1 MGILLTEWMPE
12 MRVGETEIQ
21 DQVSAIVLAAGKGVR
36 MRSALPKV
44 LHPIAGRPMIAH
56 VLEALRP
63 LQPARIAVVIGPGME
78 AVAKAVAPA
87 KTAIQDPP
95 QGTGHAVMAAR
106 PLIEGAGGTIL
117 IVFGDTP
124 LVTSPTL
131 ARLVA
136 AREAGAA
143 VAVLGF
149 RPETPAQYGRLV
161 EGPDGGLLRIVE
173 FKDASPAEQAIG
185 LCNAGVMAVA
195 AEALPG
201 LLEKLDK
208 RNAQG
213 EYYLTDLVAHAR
225 AAGLRA
231 VSIEGDA
238 EEVLGVNSRAELA
251 LAEAALQRRLR
262 AQAMAGGATLLDPQ
276 TVYFSADTKLG
287 RDIVIGPNVV
297 FGPEVE
303 IADNVTIHAFC
314 HIAGARVASGAII
327 GPYARL
333 RPGTIVG
340 AEAHV
345 GNFVELK
352 NAVLGEGA
360 KANHLSYLGD
370 TEIGA
375 KVNIGAG
382 TITCNYDGYGKYKTV
397 IGAGAF
403 IGSNSA
409 LVAPVT
415 IGAGAYVGS
424 GSVITEEVPPDAL
437 ALGRGRQ
444 AVKPGWA
451 KTFREQKS
459 AEKAGRKKEDI

>member
-1 MGILLTEWMPE
+1 
-12 MRVGETEIQ
+12 MRVGEIEIREP
-21 DQVSAIVLAAGKGVR
+21 VNAVVLAAGKGVR

-44 LHPIAGRPMIAH
+44 LHALAGRPLIGH

-63 LQPARIAVVIGPGME
+63 LAPARIAVVIGPGMDL
-78 AVAKAVAPA
+78 VAKTIAPVR
-87 KTAIQDPP
+87 TIIQDPP
-95 QGTGHAVMAAR
+95 LGTGHAVIAAR
-106 PLIEGAGGTIL
+106 PLIEGAAGTVL
-117 IVFGDTP
+117 VVFGDTP
-124 LVTSPTL
+124 LVTPSTL

-149 RPETPAQYGRLV
+149 RPADPAQYGRLV
-161 EGPDGGLLRIVE
+161 EGPDGDLLRIVE
-173 FKDASPAEQAIG
+173 FKDAAPVEKAIG
-185 LCNAGVMAVA
+185 LCNAGVMAVS

-201 LLEKLDK
+201 LLGKLDQ

-231 VSIEGDA
+231 VAIEADA
-238 EEVLGVNSRAELA
+238 EEVLGVNSRGELA

-262 AQAMAGGATLLDPQ
+262 AAAMAGGATLLDPD
-276 TVYFSADTKLG
+276 TVYFAADTKLG
-287 RDIVIGPNVV
+287 RDVVVGQNVI

-314 HIAGARVASGAII
+314 HLTGARIAPGAVI
-327 GPYARL
+327 GPFARL
-333 RPGTIVG
+333 RPGTVVG
-340 AEAHV
+340 EGAHV

-352 NAVLGEGA
+352 NAILGEGA

-370 TEIGA
+370 TEVGA
-375 KVNIGAG
+375 KANIGAG
-382 TITCNYDGYGKYKTV
+382 TITCNYDGFDKLKTL
-397 IGAGAF
+397 IGDGVF

-409 LVAPVT
+409 LVAPVR

-424 GSVITEEVPPDAL
+424 GSVITDDVPADAL
-437 ALGRGRQ
+437 ALGRARQ
-444 AVKPGWA
+444 ATKPGWA
-451 KTFREQKS
+451 KTFR
-459 AEKAGRKKEDI
+459 AGKAAHKKGES